1 MSLDFVIR
9 LPLDTVTGEPII
21 AEAVVAGKKKEA
33 VAACALEACRIL
45 DRHGVLRQ
53 AQHGKPTICTKMCQC
68 LNMYVY
74 THTYIHTM
82 YTLFAVKSCSQID

>member
-1 MSLDFVIR
+1 MSLDFVVR

-53 AQHGKPTICTKMCQC
+53 AQHGKPTLCTKIYQC

-74 THTYIHTM
+74 IHIHTYTIHTM
-82 YTLFAVKSCSQID
+82 YTLFAVKSCS